1 MNKIE
6 LIKLE
11 NYLSN
16 QFGSDFRVKLSKAK
30 DSAEV
35 YLHDEFIATIYKD
48 EDDGE
53 RICDDQPGYDRSEIL
68 RADCG

>member
-16 QFGSDFRVKLSKAK
+16 QFGTDFRVKLSKGT
-30 DSAEV
+30 DSAEG

-53 RICDDQPGYDRSEIL
+53 ISYTLTMSIL
-68 RADCG
+68 DIDLA